1 MIRHALLTL
10 GVALVFSSCGS
21 RGPGAAGKQIIVLG
35 IDGMDPKFVEAH
47 WDDLPNLRKLSEQ
60 GEFKRLGTTVPPQSP
75 VAWST
80 FITGMDPGGH
90 GVYGFLHRDPAT
102 AQPFSSLAEVSAPT
116 RTIGL
121 GPYEL
126 PLAAGKI
133 KNIRKGKPF
142 WQTLAERDVP
152 VAIVRMPT
160 NFPPHECEGYA
171 LSGMGTP
178 DLRGTF
184 GTFTFFT
191 NAPGENSRSVPG
203 GDIVAIGLNSGHAA
217 LRIEGPANSL
227 RKDQARTF
235 AEIQLDVT
243 GGAALFRGAG
253 KDFVLKQGEWS
264 GWKPV
269 EFGLVPGAVSAY
281 GMIRIYA
288 KQLSPRVEIY
298 VSPVNIDP
306 ARPELPI
313 SHPADF
319 SAHLAARMGPFYT
332 AGMPEDTAAYR
343 QGIFTK
349 DEYIAQSRI
358 VSREHWR
365 LLDLALDE
373 FREGLLFFHFFGV
386 DQDSHMLWG
395 KDDAALLETYRG
407 VDDAVGR
414 VRARHP
420 NAHLIVMSDHGFNR
434 FDRAVHLNSWLRKE
448 GYLALNEGAQP
459 GDTELFA
466 HVDWPRTRAYAL
478 DLNSLYLNIEGRE
491 EHGAVAPIESETL
504 LAEIKAK
511 LLALR
516 DDESGA
522 KMVDTVYEART
533 TYHGSEAAGGPD
545 LLIGYS
551 LGYRASWQTVLGAV
565 PEKLVEPNRDAW
577 VGDHCIAAHLVP
589 GVLLSTKK
597 SKRAE
602 PWLADLTVTLLGEFG
617 AQAEPGMVGK
627 SIY

>member
-1 MIRHALLTL
+1 MIRILLL
-10 GVALVFSSCGS
+10 AVGLVLLFSACGRS
-21 RGPGAAGKQIIVLG
+21 GRGARGKQIVVLG
-35 IDGMDPKFVEAH
+35 IDGMDPKFLEAH
-47 WDDLPNLRKLSEQ
+47 WSALPNLRKLSEE

-80 FITGMDPGGH
+80 FITGLDPGGH

-102 AQPFSSLAEVSAPT
+102 ALPFSSLAEVSAPS
-116 RTIGL
+116 RTIGI

-126 PLAAGKI
+126 PIVAGKI

-142 WQTLAERDVP
+142 WQTLAEHDVP
-152 VAIVRMPT
+152 VAIMRMPT
-160 NFPPHECEGYA
+160 NFPPHECEGDA

-178 DLRGTF
+178 DIRGTF

-191 NAPGENSRSVPG
+191 NSASEKTRSVPG
-203 GDIVAIGLNSGHAA
+203 GDIVSIRLQEGHAR
-217 LRIEGPANSL
+217 LRIEGPSNSL
-227 RKDQARTF
+227 RKDHARTF
-235 AEIQLDVT
+235 AEIEFNVT
-243 GGAALFRGAG
+243 GDAALFRGAG
-253 KDFVLKQGEWS
+253 KDFILKQGEWS
-264 GWKPV
+264 DWRPV
-269 EFGLVPGAVSAY
+269 EFGLVPGAISAH
-281 GMIRIYA
+281 GMIRVYA

-313 SHPADF
+313 SYPAQF
-319 SAHLAARMGPFYT
+319 SADLVKRIGPFYT

-349 DEYIAQSRI
+349 EEYIAQSRI

-365 LLDLALDE
+365 LFDVTLDE

-395 KDDAALLETYRG
+395 KDDSALLETYRS
-407 VDDAVGR
+407 VDEAVGR
-414 VRARHP
+414 VRARHA

-448 GYLALNEGAQP
+448 GYLTLNEGSQP

-466 HVDWPRTRAYAL
+466 NVDWSRTRAYAL
-478 DLNSLYLNIEGRE
+478 DLNSLYLNLEGRE
-491 EHGAVAPIESETL
+491 EKGTVAPIESASL
-504 LAEIKAK
+504 LAEITTR

-516 DDESGA
+516 DHDTGA
-522 KMVDTVYEART
+522 QVVETVYDARK
-533 TYHGSEAAGGPD
+533 TYHGAEAGGGPD

-577 VGDHCIAAHLVP
+577 AGDHCIAAHLVP

-597 SKRAE
+597 SKRAD
-602 PWLADLTVTLLGEFG
+602 PQLADLTVTLLSEFG
-617 AQAEPGMVGK
+617 ARPERGMVGN

>member
-1 MIRHALLTL
+1 
-10 GVALVFSSCGS
+10 
-21 RGPGAAGKQIIVLG
+21 
-35 IDGMDPKFVEAH
+35 
-47 WDDLPNLRKLSEQ
+47 
-60 GEFKRLGTTVPPQSP
+60 
-75 VAWST
+75 
-80 FITGMDPGGH
+80 
-90 GVYGFLHRDPAT
+90 
-102 AQPFSSLAEVSAPT
+102 
-116 RTIGL
+116 
-121 GPYEL
+121 
-126 PLAAGKI
+126 
-133 KNIRKGKPF
+133 
-142 WQTLAERDVP
+142 
-152 VAIVRMPT
+152 
-160 NFPPHECEGYA
+160 
-171 LSGMGTP
+171 
-178 DLRGTF
+178 
-184 GTFTFFT
+184 
-191 NAPGENSRSVPG
+191 
-203 GDIVAIGLNSGHAA
+203 
-217 LRIEGPANSL
+217 
-227 RKDQARTF
+227 
-235 AEIQLDVT
+235 
-243 GGAALFRGAG
+243 
-253 KDFVLKQGEWS
+253 
-264 GWKPV
+264 
-269 EFGLVPGAVSAY
+269 
-281 GMIRIYA
+281 
-288 KQLSPRVEIY
+288 
-298 VSPVNIDP
+298 
-306 ARPELPI
+306 
-313 SHPADF
+313 
-319 SAHLAARMGPFYT
+319 MGPFYT

-448 GYLALNEGAQP
+448 GYLTLNEGAQP